1 MKTAV
6 FAFFGIV
13 ASAFSAKVDL
23 STLGGVMAS
32 GHVNVIVA
40 AAADEHSGAASGSV
54 DGHRLTRHTINTI
67 WCSSGLFR
75 NVLVTRTIKLALSNT
90 RRYVSES
97 ELKT

>member
-54 DGHRLTRHTINTI
+54 DGH
-67 WCSSGLFR
+67 GA
-75 NVLVTRTIKLALSNT
+75 VLGMAQVGGARFGALSSP
-90 RRYVSES
+90 Y
-97 ELKT
+97 L